1 MENSNISQ
9 LGADPERQSVE
20 VVAKE
25 KLSVD
30 HMEVTPDEQ
39 LGHLANQEDHEL
51 GVWLSL
57 KRYPWSC
64 AWCVYACWSIIL
76 AAFEVQAG
84 GSVLGI
90 PEFRKDFGSSFD
102 GNYVLP
108 ADWQSAFNAAPVAS
122 AIFGVLGGAT
132 IADII
137 GRKFTL
143 IGALAISFA
152 AISVEFAAT
161 TNPVFFGGKFLN
173 GFAVGA
179 IQGVMTTYVGE
190 ITPHAWRGI
199 FTVGIGVAFGIGPL
213 LAFIIVNY
221 TGDVDTRWAYRVV
234 FCCQYGFAGV
244 SALLS
249 PFMPE
254 SPWWLV
260 SKGKNERALKSLAKL
275 GQKGEEGR
283 KRLALIQLTL
293 EEIRKETEG
302 VTYLECFRRSNLRR
316 TIISIG
322 PLIIQVLTG
331 ITFVAGYFTYYL
343 QLAGYSA
350 KESFRIQIAQP
361 VLSIVGN
368 LMAAYLIDK
377 VGRRN
382 LTFYGLAILVVLLF
396 IEGGLATGG
405 SPGEIKGTVAIILIY
420 SWMYNVSIG
429 STAFSIMTETATARL
444 RVKTIAIGL
453 ALQNSVNVMW
463 QFVLPY
469 MFNPDKGNLGGK
481 VAFVFGG
488 PSFLC
493 LCYLWYFQPETSG
506 RTYEELDEM
515 FAKRVPARQFKNYK
529 PDAQAKGEVVKDN
542 VELQK
547 PTTA

>member
-1 MENSNISQ
+1 MNSNISQ
-9 LGADPERQSVE
+9 LGADPEQQSVE
-20 VVAKE
+20 AVRKE
-25 KLSVD
+25 KLSID
-30 HMEVTPDEQ
+30 HLEVTADEQ

-51 GVWLSL
+51 GVWESL

-64 AWCVYACWSIIL
+64 AWCVYACWSIVL
-76 AAFEVQAG
+76 AAFELQAA

-90 PEFRKDFGSSFD
+90 PEFRKDFGSYFE

-108 ADWQSAFNAAPVAS
+108 AEWQSAFNAAPVAS
-122 AIFGVLGGAT
+122 AIVGVLGGAAV
-132 IADII
+132 ADMI

-143 IGALAISFA
+143 IGALTVSFA
-152 AISVEFAAT
+152 AISIEFAST

-173 GFAVGA
+173 GFA
-179 IQGVMTTYVGE
+179 

-221 TGDVDTRWAYRVV
+221 TGDVDSRWAYRVV

-244 SALLS
+244 SALLA

-260 SKGKNERALKSLAKL
+260 SKGKNEKALRSLSKL
-275 GQKGEEGR
+275 GQKGQEGN

-293 EEIRKETEG
+293 EEIRRETEG
-302 VTYLECFRRSNLRR
+302 VTYFECFRRSNLRR
-316 TIISIG
+316 TIISVG

-368 LMAAYLIDK
+368 LMAAYLIDR

-515 FAKRVPARQFKNYK
+515 FAKRVPARQFKSYK
-529 PDAQAKGEVVKDN
+529 PDAQAKGEVVKDT
-542 VELQK
+542 VEHQK
-547 PTTA
+547 AMTA